1 MAATPP
7 YDDEKNFSKVEGGG
21 VLAQTVT
28 YGSQSPH
35 GDVAVTVDDPQR
47 TKRIMRKLDFRLL
60 PICSILYLFSFL
72 DRTAIGNARIAGM
85 VVDLGL
91 TSTQYFMCLALF
103 FITYGAFEVPSNL
116 MMKHYGAKIWL
127 RECWSP

>member
-1 MAATPP
+1 MATTPP
-7 YDDEKNFSKVEGGG
+7 SSQDEKDFAKLEGGD
-21 VLAQTVT
+21 VLASTVT
-28 YGSQSPH
+28 YGQQSSP
-35 GDVAVTVDDPQR
+35 GDGPQTVEDQQR

-72 DRTAIGNARIAGM
+72 DRTAIGNARVAGM
-85 VVDLGL
+85 SVALGL
-91 TSTQYFMCLALF
+91 DQTEYFLCLALF

-127 RECWSP
+127 RE